1 MRMNV
6 TFVNSANTST
16 NSSNRSLRASPV
28 FMPLYSTLVSAFTS
42 VSNAPLKFNALLLNN
57 ETKTTESLSFALK
70 HYYIN
75 QVKRQLFSIAG
86 SSDILGSPVQ
96 LLGGVSHGV
105 FSFFYEP
112 ALALSMGGGEHIG
125 AGLSRG
131 SSAMVNNSA
140 GSLLES
146 LAKVTR
152 AVARTLATSSG
163 DHAFA
168 SWIDAQLNFEGFRE
182 PVNLIEG
189 ANRGA
194 LVLIKSLVDA
204 VFAMFNSPHQ
214 VLRHFA
220 GLLLKPASGFFGL
233 LAQFSCGVRNTL
245 VDGEEDALL
254 LSIPVRL
261 AKPRELTI
269 VPYSASRCAGYM
281 LASARYG
288 KSAKLITSCVCQV
301 EQIKGSVTLLTVAK
315 LVLTDTWLAA
325 CREVDVDVFALP
337 VECVERFE
345 IQAANHQ
352 VTLSSLGRRYV
363 FTCLKPVAMKQ
374 AWEQAFW
381 LKTGKRASSSVATTT
396 VQSLQRMVSFHK
408 SEIDV
413 SELRVRAATI
423 QSFGAWE
430 DGITRYHVLVVGSD
444 DQSTWTVERRY
455 REFLDFRDRACEAL
469 GVSRRCM
476 PLPSRKAW
484 VLGPREH
491 EERKLGLQRL
501 LDLVLTVDLLRE
513 SEVLREFVC
522 RGAENVHLF

>member
-1 MRMNV
+1 
-6 TFVNSANTST
+6 
-16 NSSNRSLRASPV
+16 
-28 FMPLYSTLVSAFTS
+28 
-42 VSNAPLKFNALLLNN
+42 
-57 ETKTTESLSFALK
+57 
-70 HYYIN
+70 
-75 QVKRQLFSIAG
+75 
-86 SSDILGSPVQ
+86 
-96 LLGGVSHGV
+96 
-105 FSFFYEP
+105 
-112 ALALSMGGGEHIG
+112 
-125 AGLSRG
+125 
-131 SSAMVNNSA
+131 MVNNSA

-182 PVNLIEG
+182 PINLLEG

-194 LVLIKSLVDA
+194 LVLVKSLVDA

-214 VLRHFA
+214 LLRHFA

-245 VDGEEDALL
+245 VDGEGEEDALL

-261 AKPRELTI
+261 AKPRELVI
-269 VPYSASRCAGYM
+269 SPYSASRCAGYM
-281 LASARYG
+281 LVSARFG
-288 KSAKLITSCVCQV
+288 KSAKLLASCVCQV
-301 EQIKGSVTLLTVAK
+301 EQTKGPVTLLTVAK
-315 LVLTDTWLAA
+315 LVLTDTWLVA
-325 CREVDVDVFALP
+325 CREVDADVFALP
-337 VECVERFE
+337 VECVEQFE
-345 IQAANHQ
+345 VQAANHQ
-352 VTLSSLGRRYV
+352 VTLYSLGRRYV
-363 FTCLKPVAMKQ
+363 FTCLKPAAMRQ

-381 LKTGKRASSSVATTT
+381 LKTGRRAGPTPAVP
-396 VQSLQRMVSFHK
+396 QLRRMVSFHK

-413 SELRVRAATI
+413 SEIRVRAATI
-423 QSFGAWE
+423 QSFAAWE
-430 DGITRYHVLVVGSD
+430 DGVTRYHVLVTGSEG
-444 DQSTWTVERRY
+444 QSTWTVERRY

-491 EERKLGLQRL
+491 EDRKLGLQRL
-501 LDLVLTVDLLRE
+501 LDLALSVDLLRE